1 MKTSRS
7 PRSERSSSRL
17 KTRLLSATALAAAGG
32 LLAQPAAAG
41 GVYRYDA
48 SIPYSD
54 NVVVDTVMTT
64 IYAINGVEAAFAG
77 TVTYQAGGSG
87 ILHIGDFPQP
97 DGTILFAPTSI
108 VSQIG
113 NPVLHLNGGTLK
125 LGNAI
130 ARNFLANT
138 AELELTGGTL
148 DLNGGNLSV
157 QRLSSPHGST
167 RITNN
172 AAGTNAI
179 LTIQA
184 TGSRD
189 VSSAIVNGAGG
200 AGGLGVHIEGSGSVR
215 LAGDNGYTNGTRLV
229 SSNLQLAHSNALGTG
244 TLAIEGLGS
253 NIVFG
258 NGINIGNGV
267 VLHDA
272 TVALEVAATQAAS
285 LNGPISGDGDIF
297 KVGAGELEF
306 RGEHTAG
313 GRIFVNAGTLT
324 TSPSNGEGFS
334 DTASVII
341 SQNATFRVMGHETIR
356 DVAGLGTVRLEDESQ
371 LTLGGA
377 SDSTFSGLVVGE
389 GVLRKEGEGALRLNG
404 RNTYSGDTLLSQGAL
419 VAGVTD
425 ALGTGHIRVGND
437 TRLVLRD
444 GVRLNNGIM
453 LEGHDVNVQIG
464 DDETGTL
471 GGRIWERAP
480 AAGDLG
486 LRKLGNGTLVLI
498 AADSAVAFANVEG
511 GTLRIDGRL
520 AAPVSVFADGKLTGT
535 GTVQGDVV
543 VQDGG
548 MLQGRSG
555 EKLAVTGNLTLNR
568 SSYLD
573 VRLGAASNSA
583 LFDIGGNLTLDG
595 RLTIADAG
603 GFGRGVYRLFDYGG
617 TLTDNGLDVTGAPGG
632 IPLDE
637 ISVQTAIARQVN
649 IVVGAG
655 PGPGE
660 IPEVQFWDGAATTAN
675 GRIDGGSGTWAP
687 ASTNWTRTN
696 GQANDSWGGRFAVFQ
711 GQSGTVTVDGG
722 GQPVL
727 VGGMQFA
734 SMGYR
739 VEGGPLTLQG
749 ADGQTVIR
757 VGNGNGASANMVAT
771 IASVLAG
778 ASRLVKSDFGTLILE
793 GSNSYTGGTEIRS
806 GTLQVSRDANLGAAS
821 GGLFLNGGT
830 LATTASF
837 DIARAVALTG
847 TGRIAVAADTEL
859 GFSGVVAGGGDLIK
873 AGTGTLRLGNA
884 ANGYRNTLV
893 EAGTL
898 IGQAGSISGTIGN
911 AGTVVFEQNT
921 DASFG
926 GDIVGL
932 GGARGTMVK
941 RGGGELTLNG
951 RSALDWTI
959 EAGGLAT
966 AAERFEGNA
975 AIAAKASLTFNQA
988 ADAAYAGVLAGQ
1000 GQFRKTG
1007 SALLKL
1013 TGDSGGFAGA
1023 TSVEDGTLA
1032 VDGKLGGTLDIG
1044 TAGRL
1049 QGTGALADTTV
1060 RGTIAPGNSIGTLRF
1075 DGNIVFQP
1083 GSIYEVELSA
1093 TGQADKVEATG
1104 TAAVNGGSVRV
1115 LAGMGDYAPSTRYTI
1130 LSAAGGRTGAF
1141 GSVTSNLAFLDP
1153 VLSYDINNVY
1163 LTMTRNSTG
1172 FATIGATRNQ
1182 VATGGGV
1189 ESLRYGNPVYNAVLG
1204 LSRDQAR
1211 QAFDQLSGEVHVS
1224 ARSALVEDSR
1234 FLRSAVNDRIRAAFG
1249 DVGAPGESVVTYEG
1263 GQPRAVSARTDRLAV
1278 WGQGFGAWGDT
1289 AGDGNAARLD
1299 RSTGGF
1305 FIGADAPVFD
1315 AWRFGAVAGYSRT
1328 SFDVKGRHS
1337 SGSSDNY
1344 HLGLYGGAKWGN
1356 LSLRTGAAYSWHDVS
1371 TSRSVTFP
1379 GFGGH
1384 MAGGYDAATAQLF
1397 GELGYG
1403 VGLGAARFEPF
1414 LNLAYVNVHSD
1425 GFTEQGGAAALHG
1438 ASASTGVTFATL
1450 GLRAATTFELKGIAV
1465 AAKGMLG
1472 WRHAFAE
1479 VTPLTAMRF
1488 ATGGDA
1494 FGVGGVPVARD
1505 AAVVEAGLDFALS
1518 PAATL
1523 GIIYAGQFGSGVTDQ
1538 SFKANFNARF

>member
-404 RNTYSGDTLLSQGAL
+404 RNTYSGDTFLSQGAL

-486 LRKLGNGTLVLI
+486 LRKLGNGTLVLT

-1075 DGNIVFQP
+1075 DGNIV
-1083 GSIYEVELSA
+1083 
-1093 TGQADKVEATG
+1093 
-1104 TAAVNGGSVRV
+1104 
-1115 LAGMGDYAPSTRYTI
+1115 
-1130 LSAAGGRTGAF
+1130 
-1141 GSVTSNLAFLDP
+1141 
-1153 VLSYDINNVY
+1153 
-1163 LTMTRNSTG
+1163 
-1172 FATIGATRNQ
+1172 GATRNQ